1 MLFRSPGER
10 RHLLIDAPGFP
21 SIEAQL
27 MGITW
32 EFADGRAAVYTFAIG
47 VSLEPYNERQATFR
61 SYLVGWFLGV
71 TLTMLLVVGGLLTLV
86 LRPVRR
92 LERQVREVEAGEPT
106 IQVIDPV
113 TDTVAWGIEMT
124 GYEQYGRTHH
134 EVRPMA
140 FEANDDGST
149 KRIFVQVSDLNGFVA
164 IDFATRKEVA
174 RVTLPQ
180 AKTEFETDAGR
191 ATPPSG
197 RCSASPSAP
206 NPSPTKCWSGR
217 NYVHKRLGRND
228 VYNRRKDVY
237 NPSTQV

>member
-1 MLFRSPGER
+1 MQQGIWPALRQSLSLLGRDFPTDELAMPGER

-92 LERQVREVEAGEPT
+92 LERQVREVEAGE
-106 IQVIDPV
+106 
-113 TDTVAWGIEMT
+113 
-124 GYEQYGRTHH
+124 R
-134 EVRPMA
+134 
-140 FEANDDGST
+140 
-149 KRIFVQVSDLNGFVA
+149 VSLSGHYPAELVGLADK
-164 IDFATRKEVA
+164 I
-174 RVTLPQ
+174 
-180 AKTEFETDAGR
+180 GR
-191 ATPPSG
+191 AH
-197 RCSASPSAP
+197 
-206 NPSPTKCWSGR
+206 
-217 NYVHKRLGRND
+217 V
-228 VYNRRKDVY
+228 
-237 NPSTQV
+237 